1 MAWGIIMTGMMLV
14 GMLALLILKAN
25 QAASPPVRP
34 EPAAVAISPLIK
46 AAYAFPAVLNQEE
59 STGTGDSVIVFT
71 GIVRMVVMIWT
82 LAFSMVTE
90 SNAEER
96 RLKALSF

>member
-25 QAASPPVRP
+25 QTASPPVRP

-46 AAYAFPAVLNQEE
+46 AA
-59 STGTGDSVIVFT
+59 
-71 GIVRMVVMIWT
+71 
-82 LAFSMVTE
+82 
-90 SNAEER
+90 
-96 RLKALSF
+96 